1 MIRDGNLA
9 MANEL
14 TDEAKAEI
22 AAAVKIV
29 AEDKNSARLR
39 AIHAHLIPET
49 PENTPPEDGDPTPP
63 PAKETPSEPVTE
75 PRKGKGLWWDSER
88 LGGDE

>member
-1 MIRDGNLA
+1 MND
-9 MANEL
+9 L

-49 PENTPPEDGDPTPP
+49 PENTPPGDGDPTPP
-63 PAKETPSEPVTE
+63 PAKEGDPEPDKDK
-75 PRKGKGLWWDSER
+75 PKGKGLWWSPER
-88 LGGDE
+88 MEE